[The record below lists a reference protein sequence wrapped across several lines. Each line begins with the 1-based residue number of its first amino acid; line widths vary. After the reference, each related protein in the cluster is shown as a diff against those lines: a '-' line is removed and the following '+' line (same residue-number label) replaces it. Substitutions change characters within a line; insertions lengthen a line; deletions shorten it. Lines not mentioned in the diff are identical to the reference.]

1 MCLWLKKWKE
11 KRLLKK
17 IALLQRN
24 RENNQVNQQKLDDE
38 IKLLNELFNFYHKN
52 RKNKNFPLAKAAQEN
67 CMRMAVSLGDQKALL
82 WLGKTL
88 LEEAKERD
96 VWQRAGV
103 LANTHNQKVTED
115 LFFQAHGFLKESAK
129 INVDAQRLL
138 ALCSIHGW
146 GEPIDRK
153 KGFGLLVESINRE
166 DSWDKLPEIF
176 AKIGLNKPEF
186 LKELIKFRTQGGE

>member
-1 MCLWLKKWKE
+1 MLNWLKKWKE
-11 KRLLKK
+11 KRLIKK
-17 IALLQRN
+17 IATLQRS
-24 RENNQVNQQKLDDE
+24 RESNQVSQQKLDEE
-38 IKLLNELFNFYHKN
+38 IKLLNELFSFYHKN
-52 RKNKNFPLAKAAQEN
+52 RKNKNYPFAKAAQEN
-67 CMRMAVSLGDQKALL
+67 CMRVAVSLGDSKALL

-88 LEEAKERD
+88 LDEAKERE
-96 VWQRAGV
+96 VWQKGVV
-103 LANTHNQKVTED
+103 LANTNNQKLMDD
-115 LFFQAHGFLKESAK
+115 LFFQAHAYLQEAAK
-129 INVDAQRLL
+129 NNIDAQRLL